1 MVKIKD
7 VFDTDCNPFNSTH
20 SMPCYV
26 FTNENVAGYVKKFN
40 LQGKD
45 VLTVA
50 ASGDHVFECL
60 LAGAKSV
67 ETFDINANQ
76 RLVMELKSHMI
87 KNLPYEHFMD
97 FFFESKNLFNS
108 KIIQP
113 IFDTFSPKLQNYVP
127 SFYKQRMNSPINSMF
142 IDYDY
147 IDIKNISY
155 LADKEKYNQLARII
169 PNKIPFFNTEI
180 HQIPYLSKKCY
191 DIILMS
197 NIYDYLYKTEVID
210 PYNKL
215 VRCYN
220 LLLRPLSEFNLKQ
233 NGYIVFH
240 YLWDTEQALA
250 TLYWDCFRYNFNRK
264 KSLYGQSVNRLEIRP
279 ANGHW
284 YKNCILYMQKS
295 TVKNT
300 K

>member
-7 VFDTDCNPFNSTH
+7 VFDTDCNPFNSTR

-113 IFDTFSPKLQNYVP
+113 IFDTFSQKLQNYVT
-127 SFYKQRMNSPINSMF
+127 SFYKQRLNSPIKSMF

-155 LADKEKYNQLARII
+155 LADKEKYNQLARKI

-191 DIILMS
+191 DIIFMS
-197 NIYDYLYKTEVID
+197 NIYDYLYNTEVID

-240 YLWDTEQALA
+240 YLWDTEQAPAL
-250 TLYWDCFRYNFNRK
+250 LYWDCFRYNFNRQ